1 MRFRMLGPLEVQ
13 TGEDWTPIG
22 APKWRAVLAR
32 LLLASGQTV
41 PTDTL
46 IHEVW
51 GDEPPARASNM
62 ISIYVLRL
70 RRFIGDHEG
79 RLLRTRAPG
88 YQLRIGPDDLDTQRF
103 TVLLRQ
109 GQQALGGH
117 QPETATQLLTEA
129 EDLWRG
135 DALADVPPSPFVE
148 AEANRLNELRQSAT
162 ELRLEAG
169 VACGRYRDAVPE
181 LRRLLADQP
190 LKEELWLLLLRALD
204 GAGRRA
210 EALAAYDRART
221 VLSDQLGVDPG
232 PELRDL
238 FARLLR
244 DEPLNPTAPPLA
256 AAPSSAP
263 TPPTSAPSTPTT
275 AASSA
280 TGAPSATGASSATE
294 ARPVSSAPEV
304 SPVQEESSPAAPGT
318 RPEGGTSGSIALGR
332 IVTGIAADQAPAEPV
347 PGESHPMQLPAD
359 IVDFTGREL
368 HVQQV
373 CDLLSAGDAAGS
385 PGAVP
390 VALVAGAGGLGKT
403 TLAIHAAHRLREK
416 YPDGQLY
423 VDLQGATGQPLAPP
437 EVLARFL
444 RDLGV
449 DGAQIP
455 AGLEERAAQF
465 RTRLNGRRMLI
476 LLDNAHDAAQV
487 RPLLPGTATCAVIV
501 TSRSRLPDL
510 VGGGL
515 VHLEVLDDAEALT
528 MFSRIVGAPRAAAE
542 PDATAEVLVACAGL
556 PLAIRICAARLA
568 ARRSWSIRSLA
579 ERLHDEHR
587 RLDELK
593 VGDLAVRASF
603 EVSFASLPAAIPP
616 GQLSPAHALRMLG
629 LWRGST
635 ISLAAAAALLGQP
648 EADVEEVLEF
658 LVDTHLL
665 ESPAPDCYGFH
676 DLVRVYAAERA
687 LAEEPEP
694 DRRAAIYRIVAWYLH
709 TASAADTVVTP
720 QRDRVPLDTVPSD
733 HPPLS
738 FRDVGA
744 ALRWVERERMNLVSA
759 TEQAADHGFHDA
771 AWRLPVAVL
780 GCFDTLNCRP
790 EWVSSHLVAL
800 DSTRH
805 EDDRR
810 GEAWVL
816 NNLGQ
821 VHGQMQLGDAIGYY
835 EEALAI
841 RRDIGD
847 RRGEAQTANNLAHA
861 HLQLG
866 RAADALDPANRALVL
881 QREVGHRYGEGVAL
895 NNLGEAYL
903 ALAEW
908 DQAIDWLRR
917 ARTLFAELRTPHG
930 EGYALHNLGQ
940 AYLGL
945 GRLDEARR
953 YFREALAIR
962 RDGRERRV
970 QAITLLFLGRT
981 EARMGRL
988 ADARRCWTE
997 ADTIFEA
1004 LNDEA
1009 LVSETRAELTAL
1021 SNDIKVLP

>member
-13 TGEDWTPIG
+13 TGEDWTSIG

-32 LLLASGQTV
+32 LLLASGQIV

-51 GDEPPARASNM
+51 GDVPPARASNM

-79 RLLRTRAPG
+79 KLLRTQSPG
-88 YQLRIGPDDLDTQRF
+88 YQLRIGPSDLDTQRF
-103 TVLLRQ
+103 TMLLRQ
-109 GQQALGGH
+109 GQQALSG
-117 QPETATQLLTEA
+117 QDPEAASQLLTEA
-129 EDLWRG
+129 EELWRG
-135 DALADVPPSPFVE
+135 NALADVPPSPFVE

-169 VACGRYRDAVPE
+169 VASGQYRDAVPE

-210 EALAAYDRART
+210 EALAAYDQART

-244 DEPLNPTAPPLA
+244 DEPLNAAPAPPTAGSPTSGAPVAGPLVPPARPAADRSHRRPA
-256 AAPSSAP
+256 AAVVPPPRPEAETSDQDRGRALAGPDPAETAP
-263 TPPTSAPSTPTT
+263 
-275 AASSA
+275 
-280 TGAPSATGASSATE
+280 GG
-294 ARPVSSAPEV
+294 
-304 SPVQEESSPAAPGT
+304 PAAAMP
-318 RPEGGTSGSIALGR
+318 GSIALGR
-332 IVTGIAADQAPAEPV
+332 IDTGVTPEPAPAEPD
-347 PGESHPMQLPAD
+347 PGAAHPMQLPAD
-359 IVDFTGREL
+359 IVDFTGRDL

-373 CDLLSAGDAAGS
+373 CDLLSPSEDEDN
-385 PGAVP
+385 PGALP

-403 TLAIHAAHRLREK
+403 TLAIHAAHRLRSK

-423 VDLQGATGQPLAPP
+423 VDLQGATGQPLAPA

-455 AGLEERAAQF
+455 VGLGERAAQY

-476 LLDNAHDAAQV
+476 LLDSARDAAQV

-568 ARRSWSIRSLA
+568 ARRSWSIQSLA
-579 ERLHDEHR
+579 ARLHDEHR

-616 GQLSPAHALRMLG
+616 GHLSPAHALRMLG
-629 LWRGST
+629 LWQGAT
-635 ISLAAAAALLGQP
+635 ISLAAAAALLGEP
-648 EADVEEVLEF
+648 ETEVEDTLEF
-658 LVDTHLL
+658 LVDAHLL
-665 ESPAPDCYGFH
+665 ESPGPDCYGFH
-676 DLVRVYAAERA
+676 DLVRVYAVERV

-694 DRRAAIYRIVAWYLH
+694 ARQEAVYRLVAWYLH
-709 TASAADTVVTP
+709 TASAADTMVTP
-720 QRDRVPLDTVPSD
+720 QRDRVAIDMVPSAVD
-733 HPPLS
+733 PLA
-738 FRDVGA
+738 FRDNGS
-744 ALRWVERERMNLVSA
+744 ALRWVERERTNLVAA
-759 TEQAADHGFHDA
+759 TRQAAGYGLHEA
-771 AWRLPVAVL
+771 AWRIPVAVH
-780 GCFDTLNCRP
+780 GCFFTASCYT

-800 DSTRH
+800 ESARSIG
-805 EDDRR
+805 DRG

-816 NNLGQ
+816 NNLGLA
-821 VHGQMQLGDAIGYY
+821 HRHLGKDDAIGFLQ
-835 EEALAI
+835 EALDI
-841 RRDIGD
+841 RREIGD
-847 RRGEAQTANNLAHA
+847 RRGEAQAANNLANA

-866 RAADALDPANRALVL
+866 RGADALGPLNRALDL
-881 QREVGHRYGEGVAL
+881 QRQVGHRYGEGVAL
-895 NNLGEAYL
+895 NNMGEAYL
-903 ALAEW
+903 ALEDW
-908 DQAIDWLRR
+908 DQAIDWLEQAR
-917 ARTLFAELRTPHG
+917 ALFAELSIPRG
-930 EGYALHNLGQ
+930 EGYARHNLGRAQ
-940 AYLGL
+940 LGL
-945 GRLDEARR
+945 GHYQAALDH
-953 YFREALAIR
+953 FRGALAIR
-962 RDGRERRV
+962 RSIGERHD
-970 QAITLLFLGRT
+970 QAVTLLFTGRAQ
-981 EARMGRL
+981 ARMGRP
-988 ADARRCWTE
+988 DEARRSWTE
-997 ADTIFEA
+997 ASTIF
-1004 LNDEA
+1004 DELQDKA
-1009 LVSETRAELTAL
+1009 QAAETRAELAAVSVTA
-1021 SNDIKVLP
+1021 P